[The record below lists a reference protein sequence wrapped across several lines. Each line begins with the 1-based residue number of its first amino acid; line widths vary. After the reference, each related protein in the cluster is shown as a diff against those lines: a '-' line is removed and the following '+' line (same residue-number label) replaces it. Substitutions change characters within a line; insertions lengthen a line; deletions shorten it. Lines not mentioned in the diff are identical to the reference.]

1 MNHLKGL
8 AIAAAIAVALLV
20 VAGTGSSSATVLCK
34 TKSSPCSSPY
44 LKGTLFKGV
53 LTPGT
58 TAVFKAGF
66 ATIECTEGDG
76 SIETTSNGSATE
88 TVTGTTKTL
97 NFGGCNGEINV
108 LKPGT
113 GEIHWT
119 SKTNGTFTA
128 EGMEVTATTLGV
140 HCVYG
145 GKITSGIT
153 LNGGENPTIT
163 INAKVPKISGS
174 FFCSDP
180 GTMTASLTVTEPTP
194 LYVLA
199 S

>member
-1 MNHLKGL
+1 MSYLKGL
-8 AIAAAIAVALLV
+8 AVAAVIAAALLIV
-20 VAGTGSSSATVLCK
+20 GAGSASATVICK
-34 TKSSPCSSPY
+34 TKTSPCSSPY
-44 LKGTLFKGV
+44 TKGTVFKAV

-66 ATIECTEGDG
+66 MTIECTEGSG
-76 SIETTSNGSATE
+76 SVEMTTSGSATE
-88 TVTGTTKTL
+88 TVKGNTKTL
-97 NFGGCNGEINV
+97 TFGGCNAEFKV
-108 LKPGT
+108 LKTGT

-128 EGMEVTATTLGV
+128 EGMEVTGSALGV
-140 HCVYG
+140 DCVYG
-145 GKITSGIT
+145 GAISSGIT
-153 LNGGENPTIT
+153 LNGGESPTIS
-163 INAKVPKISGS
+163 INAKVPLISGGIL
-174 FFCSDP
+174 CANP

>member
-1 MNHLKGL
+1 MNYLKGL
-8 AIAAAIAVALLV
+8 AVAAVMAAVFV
-20 VAGTGSSSATVLCK
+20 VFGAGTASATVLCK
-34 TKSSPCSSPY
+34 TKTSPCSSQY
-44 LKGTLFKGV
+44 LKGTTFNAV

-66 ATIECTEGDG
+66 MTIECTEGSG
-76 SIETTSNGSATE
+76 SVETTTNGSATE
-88 TVTGTTKTL
+88 TVKGITKTL
-97 NFGGCNGEINV
+97 TFGGCNATFNV
-108 LKPGT
+108 LKTGT

-128 EGMEVTATTLGV
+128 EGMEVTGSAFGV
-140 HCVYG
+140 DCIYG
-145 GKITSGIT
+145 GAISSGIT
-153 LNGGENPTIT
+153 LNGGEKPTIS
-163 INAKVPKISGS
+163 INAKVPLISGS
-174 FFCSDP
+174 FLCANP

>member
-1 MNHLKGL
+1 MNYTKGL
-8 AIAAAIAVALLV
+8 VVAAAVAVALMLV
-20 VAGTGSSSATVLCK
+20 GAGSASATVVCK
-34 TKSSPCSSPY
+34 TNTSPCSSPY
-44 LKGTLFKGV
+44 LKGTLFKGT

-66 ATIECTEGDG
+66 ATIECTEGSG

-88 TVTGTTKTL
+88 TVRGLTKTL
-97 NFGGCNGEINV
+97 SFGGCNATLNV
-108 LKPGT
+108 LKTGS

-128 EGMEVTATTLGV
+128 EGMEITASSFGV
-140 HCVYG
+140 DCVYG

-153 LNGGENPTIT
+153 LNGGTSPTIG
-163 INAKVPKISGS
+163 INTKVPLISGG
-174 FFCSDP
+174 FLCANP

>member
-1 MNHLKGL
+1 MKYLKGL
-8 AIAAAIAVALLV
+8 AVAVAMAALLV
-20 VAGTGSSSATVLCK
+20 VFGAGTASATVVCK
-34 TKSSPCSSPY
+34 TSTSPCASPY
-44 LKGTLFKGV
+44 LKGTVFKGT

-66 ATIECTEGDG
+66 ATIECSEGQG

-88 TVTGTTKTL
+88 TVMGLTKTL
-97 NFGGCNGEINV
+97 SFGGCNATLSV
-108 LKPGT
+108 LKTGA

-119 SKTNGTFTA
+119 SKTNGTFTT
-128 EGMEVTATTLGV
+128 EGMEVTAATLGV
-140 HCVYG
+140 DCIYG
-145 GKITSGIT
+145 GKISSGIT
-153 LNGGENPTIT
+153 LNGGVSPTIS
-163 INAKVPKISGS
+163 INAKVPLISGG
-174 FFCSDP
+174 FLCANP

>member
-8 AIAAAIAVALLV
+8 AIAAAMAATLLV
-20 VAGTGSSSATVLCK
+20 VAGTGSASATVLCK
-34 TKSSPCSSPY
+34 TKSSPCASPY
-44 LKGTLFKGV
+44 SKGTLFKGI

-58 TAVFKAGF
+58 IAVFKAGF
-66 ATIECTEGDG
+66 MTIECTEGNG

-88 TVTGTTKTL
+88 TVKGITKTL
-97 NFGGCNGEINV
+97 SFGGCNAEFKV
-108 LKPGT
+108 LKTGT

-128 EGMEVTATTLGV
+128 EGIEVTGSALGV
-140 HCVYG
+140 DCVYG
-145 GKITSGIT
+145 GKISSGIT
-153 LNGGENPTIT
+153 LNGGENPTISM
-163 INAKVPKISGS
+163 NVKVPLISGG
-174 FFCSDP
+174 FLCANP

-194 LYVLA
+194 LYILA

>member
-1 MNHLKGL
+1 MNYMRGL
-8 AIAAAIAVALLV
+8 ALAVAMAALMIAVGPGGAAATV
-20 VAGTGSSSATVLCK
+20 VCK
-34 TKSSPCSSPY
+34 TSTSPCGSPY
-44 LKGTLFKGV
+44 LKGTLFKGT

-66 ATIECTEGDG
+66 ATIECTQAQG

-88 TVTGTTKTL
+88 TVKGLTKTL
-97 NFGGCNGEINV
+97 SFGGCNATLNV
-108 LKPGT
+108 LKTGP

-119 SKTNGTFTA
+119 SKTSGTFTT
-128 EGMEVTATTLGV
+128 EGMEVTASTAGID
-140 HCVYG
+140 CIYG

-153 LNGGENPTIT
+153 LNGGTNPTIS
-163 INAKVPKISGS
+163 INTKVPLISGG
-174 FFCSDP
+174 FLCSNP

-194 LYVLA
+194 LYALA